1 MESFKNLDVEGKKRR
16 FNALLVDSFLG
27 NVEFGE
33 VILRFLELNSS
44 FRRDELAEKPELFA
58 GELEDLFGD
67 GAKIIKE
74 RMIRDLYSKI
84 GMEYKNEK
92 GRAFS
97 EYIRNAYQE
106 YLKNKP

>member
-1 MESFKNLDVEGKKRR
+1 MVSSNKGGRR
-16 FNALLVDSFLG
+16 KFNTLLVNSFLEC
-27 NVEFGE
+27 VEFGGI
-33 VILRFLELNSS
+33 ILRFLELNSS

-58 GELEDLFGD
+58 RELEGLLGD
-67 GAKIIKE
+67 GAKIIEE
-74 RMIRDLYSKI
+74 RMIRNLYSKI
-84 GMEYKNEK
+84 GMEYKKEE